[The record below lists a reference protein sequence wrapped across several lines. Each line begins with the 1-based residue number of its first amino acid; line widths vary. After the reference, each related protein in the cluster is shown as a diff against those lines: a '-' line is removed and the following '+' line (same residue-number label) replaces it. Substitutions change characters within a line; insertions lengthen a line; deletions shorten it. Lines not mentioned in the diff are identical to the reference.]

1 MTSIFEIQCFLT
13 MFDQPAIWSVVGIP
27 NFFRKRKCK
36 SNYDVVGG
44 MRVGGN
50 YRFEVCNLIKNDSF
64 SSLF

>member
-1 MTSIFEIQCFLT
+1 

-36 SNYDVVGG
+36 SNYDVFGG

-50 YRFEVCNLIKNDSF
+50 YRFEVCNKEMTVFPVCFRSVPEILYQI
-64 SSLF
+64 L